1 MRPSTCGLKSSYNR
15 AQRAK
20 VLELMACI
28 MVSELYLTE
37 INCEDENGTFS
48 RGGKKKGKRRNT
60 TMRNFEI
67 LTIPQGSL
75 KPDLPSLESV
85 VTAQHRCWALGLTS

>member
-1 MRPSTCGLKSSYNR
+1 MRPSSCGLKSSYNR

-48 RGGKKKGKRRNT
+48 RGGKKRKKKEHN
-60 TMRNFEI
+60 NEEF
-67 LTIPQGSL
+67 
-75 KPDLPSLESV
+75 
-85 VTAQHRCWALGLTS
+85 